1 MKFSPNISKKSYKWE
16 VVALLWIAFFLN
28 QADRQAFNIVLPQ
41 IQTLFGADDSTM
53 GLIAMLFNV
62 FYAITVPFAGFYA
75 DRLSRSRQII
85 VSTLIFSAAT
95 FFTGFAN
102 GLLLFIIFRCAGM
115 GVGQG
120 MFGPTY
126 TGLIAQYHDSTTR
139 ARALSL
145 HQTSSYIGVICCG
158 VLAGYIADR
167 LGWQYSFYI
176 FGGLGLVL
184 TLVLMARLRDKTE
197 AESAQPQPGQTSQPQ
212 TSQPQAD
219 TPRKPSF
226 KDSVAAFFKVP
237 TAICLLI
244 AYTGGI
250 FVITG
255 YLTWMPKLMKET
267 FDLSTASAGF
277 HSMFWAN
284 AAAFLGVML
293 GGTVNDRLV
302 SRGKGADRLIIQ
314 TAGLILAVP
323 CIVFMGLSHNI
334 FVVCAALAG
343 YGLFRG
349 VFESGTYPVLYDV
362 ISSRFY
368 SMSSAVMILFGFSI
382 GALAPWILGIISDNF
397 GLSKGVALLGIVWAV
412 VSIALILARVKFYKK
427 DSELLKNENN

>member
-1 MKFSPNISKKSYKWE
+1 MRFHPNTEKKGYKWE
-16 VVALLWIAFFLN
+16 VVVLLWIAFFLN

-41 IQTLFGADDSTM
+41 IQTLFGANDSTM

-102 GLLLFIIFRCAGM
+102 GLLLFILFRCAGM

-158 VLAGYIADR
+158 VLAGYIADK
-167 LGWQYSFYI
+167 LGWQYSFFI

-184 TLVLMARLRDKTE
+184 TVVLLARLRDRTQEK
-197 AESAQPQPGQTSQPQ
+197 SLPQQT
-212 TSQPQAD
+212 QA
-219 TPRKPSF
+219 PAVQMPSF

-237 TAICLLI
+237 TAVCLLI

-267 FDLSTASAGF
+267 FDLTMSSAGF

-284 AAAFLGVML
+284 VAAFFGVML
-293 GGTVNDRLV
+293 GGSINDKLT
-302 SRGKGADRLIIQ
+302 SRGKGSNRLVVQ
-314 TAGLILAVP
+314 TLGLLLAVP
-323 CIVFMGLSHNI
+323 CIALMGLSHNFI
-334 FVVCAALAG
+334 VVCAALAG
-343 YGLFRG
+343 FGLFRG
-349 VFESGTYPVLYDV
+349 MFESGTYPVLYDV
-362 ISSRFY
+362 ISSKFY

-382 GALAPWILGIISDNF
+382 GALAPWLLGIISDNF
-397 GLSKGVALLGIVWAV
+397 GLAQGVALLGVVWFV
-412 VSIALILARVKFYKK
+412 VSIALILARVKYYKK
-427 DSELLKNENN
+427 DNELLKNEDN

>member
-1 MKFSPNISKKSYKWE
+1 MKFYPDTTKNSYKWE

-41 IQTLFGADDSTM
+41 IQTLFGANDSTM

-95 FFTGFAN
+95 FFTGFAG
-102 GLLLFIIFRCAGM
+102 GLFFFILFRCAGM

-158 VLAGYIADR
+158 VLAGYIADKM
-167 LGWQYSFYI
+167 GWQYSFFI
-176 FGGLGLVL
+176 FGGLGLLL
-184 TLVLMARLRDKTE
+184 TVILAARLRDRTDGQP
-197 AESAQPQPGQTSQPQ
+197 SQPQP
-212 TSQPQAD
+212 D
-219 TPRKPSF
+219 KEKMPSF

-237 TAICLLI
+237 TAVCLLI

-267 FDLSTASAGF
+267 FDLSMSAAGF

-284 AAAFLGVML
+284 VAAFLGVML

-302 SRGKGADRLIIQ
+302 SRGKGAGRLIIQ
-314 TAGLILAVP
+314 TAGLLLAVP
-323 CIVFMGLSHNI
+323 CIVLMGLSHNLV
-334 FVVCAALAG
+334 VVCAALAG

-362 ISSRFY
+362 ISPRFY

-382 GALAPWILGIISDNF
+382 GALAPWLLGIISDNF
-397 GLSKGVALLGIVWAV
+397 GLAQGVALLGTVWLAV
-412 VSIALILARVKFYKK
+412 SFALILARVKFYEKDHKK
-427 DSELLKNENN
+427 WENENN

>member
-41 IQTLFGADDSTM
+41 IQTLFGANDSTM

-176 FGGLGLVL
+176 LGGLGLVL
-184 TLVLMARLRDKTE
+184 TLVLMARLRDKTVTQ
-197 AESAQPQPGQTSQPQ
+197 APQPQ
-212 TSQPQAD
+212 TARLRAD
-219 TPRKPSF
+219 APGKPSF

-237 TAICLLI
+237 TAVCLLI

-284 AAAFLGVML
+284 VAAFVGVML

-302 SRGKGADRLIIQ
+302 SRGKGADRLIVQ

-334 FVVCAALAG
+334 VVVCVALAG

-362 ISSRFY
+362 ISSKFY

-397 GLSKGVALLGIVWAV
+397 GLSRGVALLGAVWAV
-412 VSIALILARVKFYKK
+412 VSIALILARIRYYKK
-427 DSELLKNENN
+427 DYALLNNENN

>member
-1 MKFSPNISKKSYKWE
+1 MKFSPNTTKKSYKWE
-16 VVALLWIAFFLN
+16 VVILLWIAFFLN

-41 IQTLFGADDSTM
+41 IQTLFGANDSTM

-158 VLAGYIADR
+158 VLAGFIADKM
-167 LGWQYSFYI
+167 GWQYSFYI

-184 TLVLMARLRDKTE
+184 TLVLMARLRDKTDGQN
-197 AESAQPQPGQTSQPQ
+197 AQPQTA
-212 TSQPQAD
+212 PQAD
-219 TPRKPSF
+219 APQQPSF

-267 FDLSTASAGF
+267 FDLSMSSAGF

-284 AAAFLGVML
+284 VAAFIGVML

-302 SRGKGADRLIIQ
+302 SRGKGSDRLIVQ

-323 CIVFMGLSHNI
+323 CIVLMGLSHN
-334 FVVCAALAG
+334 FVTVCAALAG

-397 GLSKGVALLGIVWAV
+397 GLSRGVALLGAVWAV